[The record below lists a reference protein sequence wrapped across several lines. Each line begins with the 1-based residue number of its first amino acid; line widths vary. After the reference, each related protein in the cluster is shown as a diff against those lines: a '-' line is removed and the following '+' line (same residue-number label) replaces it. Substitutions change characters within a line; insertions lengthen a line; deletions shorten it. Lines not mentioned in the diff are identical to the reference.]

1 MAFLQSIAY
10 QPILGFPVIG
20 YLGIL
25 SYVLL
30 VITGALMAVAKR
42 RKKRLPMKRHH
53 RFAMVTLAA
62 ATIHG
67 ILALVV
73 YV

>member
-1 MAFLQSIAY
+1 MGFLQSIAY

-42 RKKRLPMKRHH
+42 KKKRLPMKLHH
-53 RFAMVTLAA
+53 RYAMATIIA
-62 ATIHG
+62 ATVHG
-67 ILALVV
+67 ILALAV
-73 YV
+73 YI